1 VIHPQA
7 VIDPSA
13 RIADDVEI
21 GPFCVIG
28 AGVEIDSGTWIGPH
42 VVIQGP
48 TRIGRDNR
56 IFQFASLGEVPQD
69 KKFHGESSRLE
80 IGDRNRI
87 REYCSFNRGTADG
100 GGITRIGN
108 DNWFMAYCHIAHDC
122 IVGDDTVFANAASL
136 AGHVEVDDH
145 VILGGFTTVHQFC
158 RLGAYCFTGQA
169 SAITRD
175 VPPYVMVAGN
185 RAKPVGINKEGLR
198 RHGFASE
205 TIEAVHRAYRL
216 LIFAPARDETG
227 EAELERLVEQFGEV
241 RALRDFIAASHRGIV
256 R

>member
-13 RIADDVEI
+13 RIADDVQI
-21 GPFCVIG
+21 GPFTVIG
-28 AGVEIDSGTWIGPH
+28 PDVEIGSGTWIGPH

-48 TRIGRDNR
+48 TRIGKDNR
-56 IFQFASLGEVPQD
+56 IFQFASLGEIPQD
-69 KKFHGESSRLE
+69 KKFHGESTRLE

-87 REYCSFNRGTADG
+87 REFCTINRGTEDG
-100 GGITRIGN
+100 GGITRVGS

-122 IVGDDTVFANAASL
+122 VVGNDTVFANAASL
-136 AGHVEVDDH
+136 AGHVEVADH
-145 VILGGFTTVHQFC
+145 AILGGFTTVHQFC
-158 RLGAYCFTGQA
+158 RLGAHSFTGQA

-185 RAKPVGINKEGLR
+185 RAKPAGINKEGLR
-198 RHGFASE
+198 RHGFSSE
-205 TIEAVHRAYRL
+205 TIEALHRAYRL
-216 LIFAPARDETG
+216 TIFSTSREATDT
-227 EAELERLVEQFGEV
+227 AELDRLAEDFSEV
-241 RALRDFIAASHRGIV
+241 RGFLDFIADSTRGIV